1 MLQDL
6 KNLLFLLEL
15 FKSKKK
21 QIISYKIYKVSS
33 RSKRMLII
41 ILMAVLKIFSE
52 NVSIK
57 RLEKYKN
64 KYKVTN
70 KNIHLKN
77 LFKSPKTK

>member
-21 QIISYKIYKVSS
+21 QIISYKINKVSS

-57 RLEKYKN
+57 RLEKY
-64 KYKVTN
+64 
-70 KNIHLKN
+70 
-77 LFKSPKTK
+77 